1 MSPEKLTPEAT
12 AEIPSPEGAPLPTV
26 EEYYGAYFQLSRV
39 VCYPEELNQ
48 QEFTGFRNAMFYDAN
63 PQGPIEKMLLD
74 RLASLIWRL
83 RRAGGIESELLSIV
97 RAVPSGAA
105 SPDDSA
111 HEEKM
116 SIMLRVASQTK
127 PKEFNQLEWLQQYE

>member
-1 MSPEKLTPEAT
+1 
-12 AEIPSPEGAPLPTV
+12 
-26 EEYYGAYFQLSRV
+26 
-39 VCYPEELNQ
+39 
-48 QEFTGFRNAMFYDAN
+48 MFYDAN

-127 PKEFNQLEWLQQYE
+127 PKEFNQLEWLQQYESHLDRAVHRALAAFQRERVIQMQFSKMNPSAEAPVWAAGAVEAQGGEVSEA